1 MLTGVHP
8 FQRESALERV
18 HAIINS
24 PASRLSETLDSD
36 VAKKGDVP
44 AAVEFGRVAAAPVNT
59 LRQQP
64 HRCQEISVCF

>member
-1 MLTGVHP
+1 MK
-8 FQRESALERV
+8 E
-18 HAIINS
+18 
-24 PASRLSETLDSD
+24 
-36 VAKKGDVP
+36 KGDVP